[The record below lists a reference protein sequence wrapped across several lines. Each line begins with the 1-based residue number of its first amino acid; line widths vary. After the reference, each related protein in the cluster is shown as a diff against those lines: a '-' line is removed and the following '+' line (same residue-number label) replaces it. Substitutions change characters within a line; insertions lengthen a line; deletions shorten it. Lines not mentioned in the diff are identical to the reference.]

1 MKSKI
6 VFANE
11 KLQNSLNKLK
21 DSKTE
26 DKKLHSFLER
36 AFSDLESNPFCEI
49 QIPKKLIPKD
59 YLIKHETDNLWK
71 YNLPDAWRLLYTV
84 KQGNVIV
91 LSVILEWMNHK
102 DYERKFK
109 Y

>member
-21 DSKTE
+21 NSKTE
-26 DKKLHSFLER
+26 DKKLYSFLER
-36 AFSDLESNPFCEI
+36 AFFDLESNPFCGI

-59 YLIKHETDNLWK
+59 YLIKLTIYGNITFQMPGDYYIQLNKE
-71 YNLPDAWRLLYTV
+71 LL
-84 KQGNVIV
+84 
-91 LSVILEWMNHK
+91 L
-102 DYERKFK
+102 F
-109 Y
+109 